1 MSELVAMSLPERW
14 LQSFLRQDVMY
25 RTTPQS
31 YGGAVRSCGF
41 MLKPDWRHAYS
52 NRVIADLVA
61 ILVLRGSGVFED
73 WHGRRMPVQ
82 AGDLIV
88 LPPNRPHGVRH
99 HPDGQWAECYVQVNA
114 AAADALQRL
123 GLVDPDQPVV
133 QPGVRRPMVELF
145 DAILDDLKH
154 APDHRLGRTLVRV
167 HELLVTAHEM
177 DRDAD
182 PADPAAAM
190 IGQACSLLSQRLDQR
205 ISIPAIA
212 AQFDLS
218 YERFRKVF
226 RRRMGLSPG
235 EYRIRRRIDRARVL
249 LVQERLSVSV
259 VAEDLGYK
267 DPFTFSRQFKQ
278 IVGISP
284 QKFRQSA

>member
-1 MSELVAMSLPERW
+1 
-14 LQSFLRQDVMY
+14 
-25 RTTPQS
+25 
-31 YGGAVRSCGF
+31 

-61 ILVLRGSGVFED
+61 ILVLRGSGWFED
-73 WHGRRMPVQ
+73 WHGRQTPVQ
-82 AGDLIV
+82 AGDLIL
-88 LPPNRPHGVRH
+88 LPVNRPHGVRQ
-99 HPDGQWAECYVQVNA
+99 HPDGQWAEAYVQVNA
-114 AAADALQRL
+114 AAADALERL
-123 GLVDPDQPVV
+123 GLIDPDQPVI
-133 QPGVRRPMVELF
+133 QPGVHRPMVELF

-154 APDHRLGRTLVRV
+154 APDHRLRRTLIRV
-167 HELLVTAHEM
+167 HELLVMAHEM
-177 DRDAD
+177 DRDGD
-182 PADPAAAM
+182 LADPAAAM
-190 IGQACSLLSQRLDQR
+190 ISEACSLLSRRLDQR

-212 AQFDLS
+212 TQFDLS

-226 RRRMGLSPG
+226 RRQMGLSPG

-249 LVQERLSVSV
+249 LVQERLSVSA

-284 QKFRQSA
+284 QKFRQTA